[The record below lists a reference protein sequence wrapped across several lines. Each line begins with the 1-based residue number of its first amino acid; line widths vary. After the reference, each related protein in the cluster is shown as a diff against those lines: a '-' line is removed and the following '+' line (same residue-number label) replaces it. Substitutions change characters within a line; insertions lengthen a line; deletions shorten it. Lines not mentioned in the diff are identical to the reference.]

1 MRLALFLIV
10 SVSLHVAA
18 LAYPVTFA
26 RRYHGETIRVTILP
40 EEPESIGGGGG
51 GESSPAPQSKS
62 VSPNARPSAAPDI
75 KAKVVEDSGP
85 EQRTITVAEVE
96 TVNESSVTLISAIGA
111 PSIGDSNGA
120 LASTDVFPQ
129 SGGVG
134 ARGTDAG
141 GNGFGIGIGS
151 GNGNG
156 VGSGAGPGGSGNGV
170 ALTQA
175 RYRDTPRPEY
185 PESARRQ
192 GREGRVLLRV
202 LVDDQGR
209 SKRVEINSSSG
220 SDALDRAAVE
230 AIKRWRFHPARH
242 ADKSIESWLRVPIEF
257 RLHDAN
263 TR

>member
-51 GESSPAPQSKS
+51 ESSPAPQSKS

-75 KAKVVEDSGP
+75 KAKVVDSGP
-85 EQRTITVAEVE
+85 EQRTVTVAEVE

-111 PSIGDSNGA
+111 PSAVDSNAA
-120 LASTDVFPQ
+120 LVSTDVFLQ
-129 SGGVG
+129 SGGAG
-134 ARGTDAG
+134 ARGTGTG
-141 GNGFGIGIGS
+141 GNGFGIGLGS

-209 SKRVEINSSSG
+209 SKQVEINRSSG
-220 SDALDRAAVE
+220 SDALDRAAAE
-230 AIKRWRFHPARH
+230 AIKHWRFHPARH

-257 RLHDAN
+257 RLDDVN